1 MKTTISLLVSLA
13 LIGAAGA
20 AAAQSAKAVVGP
32 KLEDTCSIT
41 GRANDVRRIEL
52 VRLPNG
58 FYGHRAY
65 AADGKLICYSE
76 WSATPALN
84 LQAAQILRD
93 KGNNQASIVDRV
105 SAKTN

>member
-1 MKTTISLLVSLA
+1 MKAAITLLVSLA
-13 LIGAAGA
+13 LIGAAGM
-20 AAAQSAKAVVGP
+20 AAAQTSKAVAGP
-32 KLEDTCSIT
+32 RLEDTCSIT

-65 AADGKLICYSE
+65 AGNGKLICYSE

-84 LQAAQILRD
+84 LQAAQILRE
-93 KGNNQASIVDRV
+93 KGNNQANIVDRV
-105 SAKTN
+105 SARAN